1 MDKQLHGGKITAS
14 CRRGTENVLSFADP
28 ADISLKKNSRMEKSA
43 RVGLGYIMGID
54 LPRLAAPLFEV
65 RGLTLT
71 YGENDDAV
79 IFGAKKAGDKVS
91 RYGGWEAEGAWKP
104 NSPAQYTLAG
114 HSLGHWL
121 SAAASFYC
129 AFKNESDIFLT
140 AESLGGFDAAAAGA
154 EKGGRVIQP
163 RDIYGKIEY
172 VINKL
177 DELQSTEIPEGCTS
191 VVHKEYIGGC
201 DETPFLKCF
210 NGDDD
215 WLGGYWVPWYNIH
228 KLFRGLLDVYDCAG
242 RELALKAY
250 KVLKKLADWA
260 AGGTE
265 KLTDMQMRKVLD
277 TEYGGMNEVFA
288 RMYEITGEEKYKRA
302 ARRFTHDAV
311 IDPVA
316 AGNVSSLAGKHANT
330 QIPKFIGAALLYE
343 CDGGKYREYAAACE
357 NFWNNVSLERCYA
370 IGGNSL
376 NEHFQPDGTEELGAK
391 TCESCNTYN
400 MMCLTEHLFLWKQK
414 PVYMDWYERALYNH
428 ILGQQEPQ
436 TGAKMY
442 FVSMEQGTHRIYE
455 QKYNSWWCCTGTGM
469 ENPSRYTR
477 TVYFTDNDDLYVNLY
492 LPCRY
497 TWKEKALVFDT
508 ETEYPYGES
517 VKITVSGG
525 SNTVNLR
532 LRAPSW
538 VRNSGRKM
546 TATVNGERRAVSDGG
561 EYIALRGIKAGDV
574 IELVI
579 PMAVS
584 VYKSRDN
591 KKIAYEYGPLVL
603 AARLGGEVKEEL
615 EYIWEERNTLCRQ
628 TAYPS
633 LKTSDGKGNETADDL
648 ASYPVMKDEKALLF
662 TLPADKNTLGRDVT
676 LVPFSDIPHGYHN
689 IYFDTDAVTDGC
701 DVRLSEIITD
711 VVDPDGQQS
720 ELGHGMMQST
730 GAETE
735 YRRSSVQGSDEHGQY
750 RFAYGSGGFFKY
762 DMLIDKSAAENYLM
776 IRYFDTDSAVS
787 VSDGGGQKTFNVR
800 FKIFAADTEIAEVEI
815 GDGEGVFADK
825 AFEIPRE
832 IVAAVTETDR
842 STGHGIIEIKLAPCG
857 DNAAT
862 VPYRRLY
869 TLSAP
874 PEI

>member
-1 MDKQLHGGKITAS
+1 
-14 CRRGTENVLSFADP
+14 
-28 ADISLKKNSRMEKSA
+28 
-43 RVGLGYIMGID
+43 
-54 LPRLAAPLFEV
+54 
-65 RGLTLT
+65 
-71 YGENDDAV
+71 
-79 IFGAKKAGDKVS
+79 
-91 RYGGWEAEGAWKP
+91 
-104 NSPAQYTLAG
+104 
-114 HSLGHWL
+114 
-121 SAAASFYC
+121 
-129 AFKNESDIFLT
+129 
-140 AESLGGFDAAAAGA
+140 
-154 EKGGRVIQP
+154 
-163 RDIYGKIEY
+163 
-172 VINKL
+172 
-177 DELQSTEIPEGCTS
+177 
-191 VVHKEYIGGC
+191 
-201 DETPFLKCF
+201 
-210 NGDDD
+210 
-215 WLGGYWVPWYNIH
+215 
-228 KLFRGLLDVYDCAG
+228 
-242 RELALKAY
+242 
-250 KVLKKLADWA
+250 
-260 AGGTE
+260 
-265 KLTDMQMRKVLD
+265 
-277 TEYGGMNEVFA
+277 
-288 RMYEITGEEKYKRA
+288 
-302 ARRFTHDAV
+302 
-311 IDPVA
+311 
-316 AGNVSSLAGKHANT
+316 
-330 QIPKFIGAALLYE
+330 
-343 CDGGKYREYAAACE
+343 
-357 NFWNNVSLERCYA
+357 
-370 IGGNSL
+370 
-376 NEHFQPDGTEELGAK
+376 
-391 TCESCNTYN
+391 
-400 MMCLTEHLFLWKQK
+400 
-414 PVYMDWYERALYNH
+414 
-428 ILGQQEPQ
+428 
-436 TGAKMY
+436 
-442 FVSMEQGTHRIYE
+442 
-455 QKYNSWWCCTGTGM
+455 M

-603 AARLGGEVKEEL
+603 AARLGGEVKGEL

-633 LKTSDGKGNETADDL
+633 LKTSDGKGNETAGDL

-662 TLPADKNTLGRDVT
+662 TLPADKNTFGRDVT

-735 YRRSSVQGSDEHGQY
+735 YRRGSVQGSDEHGQY

-825 AFEIPRE
+825 AFKIPRE
-832 IVAAVTETDR
+832 IVEAVTETDR